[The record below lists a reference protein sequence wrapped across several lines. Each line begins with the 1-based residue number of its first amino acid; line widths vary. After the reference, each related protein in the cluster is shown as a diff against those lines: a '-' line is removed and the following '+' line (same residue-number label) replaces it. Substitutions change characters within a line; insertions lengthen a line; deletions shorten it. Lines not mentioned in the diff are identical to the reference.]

1 MKRFEQ
7 EWTDAY
13 RQAINF
19 DSDYNENGSGWTY
32 PIRFIALGDHS
43 KKAVWLNLNHG
54 TCLDACCGDE
64 ALSRDTEF
72 EIQATEK
79 IWDIILSERAD
90 PLVALMTGKLKL
102 TKGGFFTLSRYTRA
116 AKDLV
121 RLAADLEASTPKIQS
136 TLKEYTTK
144 AATKSDEIVTLTR
157 RINTNSFPYRLYE
170 KAKVL
175 GIWNPSLIDFTQDK
189 NDWNRCSD
197 EEKEL
202 LLHLTSLFQAGEE
215 SVTNEIVPLMLAVS
229 REKRLEEELFLTTF
243 LFEEAKHTDFF
254 NRFLSEIAQTDAGD
268 LDRFKGPNYTQLF
281 DIELN
286 SVMRRLL
293 DDASPKNQLLA
304 SVTYN
309 MVVEGSLAETGY
321 HAYFSMLEKNNLMPG
336 VREGISHLKTD
347 ESRHIAYGIY
357 LISRILIEHPELK
370 PDFDARMSYCLELVI
385 GVIHEIFGRYEVMP
399 FGLQANDFI
408 DFATE
413 QFQRRYERIE
423 KSLEKKEPF
432 AEKL

>member
-7 EWTDAY
+7 EWTQAY
-13 RQAINF
+13 QLAINS
-19 DSDYNENGSGWTY
+19 DSDYHENGSGWTY
-32 PIRFIALGDHS
+32 PIRFIATS
-43 KKAVWLNLNHG
+43 ESTQKAVWLDLRNG
-54 TCLDACCGDE
+54 TCLEACSGAE
-64 ALSRDTEF
+64 ALSRKTEF
-72 EIQATEK
+72 EIQASER
-79 IWDIILSERAD
+79 IWDIILSENAD

-121 RLAADLEASTPKIQS
+121 RLAADLEASTSKNQS
-136 TLKEYTTK
+136 TQKKYK
-144 AATKSDEIVTLTR
+144 ANESVKSDEIVTLRR

-175 GIWNPSLIDFTQDK
+175 GIWNPTLIDFTQDK
-189 NDWNRCSD
+189 KDWSHCSN

-215 SVTNEIVPLMLAVS
+215 SVTNEIVPLLLAVS

-254 NRFLSEIAQTDAGD
+254 NRFLSEIAQTEAGD
-268 LDRFKGPNYTQLF
+268 LNRFKGPNYTQLF

-293 DDASPKNQLLA
+293 EDASPKNQLLA

-336 VREGISHLKTD
+336 VREGISNLKTD

-385 GVIHEIFGRYEVMP
+385 GVIHEIFERYQVMP

-432 AEKL
+432 IEKE

>member
-1 MKRFEQ
+1 MLRFEQ
-7 EWTDAY
+7 EWTQAY
-13 RQAINF
+13 RQAIN
-19 DSDYNENGSGWTY
+19 SDAEYHKNGSGWAY
-32 PIRFIALGDHS
+32 PIRFIAKGDTTQ
-43 KKAVWLNLNHG
+43 KAVWLDLKNG
-54 TCLDACCGDE
+54 TCLEACYGEE
-64 ALSRDTEF
+64 AFSRDTEF
-72 EIQATEK
+72 EIQATEHV
-79 IWDIILSERAD
+79 WDILLSERAD

-102 TKGGFFTLSRYTRA
+102 TKGSFFTLSRYTRA

-121 RLAADLEASTPKIQS
+121 RLAADLEGSTPKSQV
-136 TLKEYTTK
+136 TLKDHTTK
-144 AATKSDEIVTLTR
+144 AAIKSDEIVTLTR

-189 NDWNRCSD
+189 NDWNRCSE

-254 NRFLSEIAQTDAGD
+254 NRFLTEIAETSAAD
-268 LDRFKGPNYTQLF
+268 LDRFKGPSYTQLF
-281 DIELN
+281 DSELN
-286 SVMRRLL
+286 TVMRRLL

-321 HAYFSMLEKNNLMPG
+321 HAYFTMLEKNNLMPG
-336 VREGISHLKTD
+336 VREGISNLKTD

-385 GVIHEIFGRYEVMP
+385 GVIHEIFDRYKVMP

-432 AEKL
+432 FERE